1 MNLMEFAMVCTVS
14 VGMFLIVMLCLALI
28 VLDWRAEEKRKASI
42 EENRRTLKP
51 ERIINDFIE
60 K

>member
-1 MNLMEFAMVCTVS
+1 MEFAMVCTVS

-28 VLDWRAEEKRKASI
+28 VLDWRAEDKRNASI

-60 K
+60 KQG